1 MHIIKW
7 ELKAQSKGLI
17 IWCVVMVV
25 LIIMMTSEF
34 SAYYNNPEMSDL
46 LNTIPEQM
54 LKAFSMDNANLTT
67 TTGYLSLVSF
77 YFYLILGVFAVLL
90 GSSIISKEER
100 DKTAE
105 YLMTL
110 PVSRQKVLFS
120 KLVTAVI
127 CCVIL
132 LSVTVIAIILTLFKY
147 DLDGVFYKYLMQL
160 ALTML
165 MIQLIFLSIGMCM
178 ASILKRY
185 KNSGKISATVLMI
198 LYFLNIITALSES
211 LDFLKYATPF
221 RYFDTNKILAT
232 GTFEPVYFILS
243 FIIICLGIAGT
254 FTFYPKRDLHL

>member
-17 IWCVVMVV
+17 IWCVVMII
-25 LIIMMTSEF
+25 LIFMMTSEF
-34 SAYYNNPEMSDL
+34 SAYYNNPEMADL
-46 LNTIPEQM
+46 LNSIPEQM

-110 PVSRQKVLFS
+110 PVSRQKILFS
-120 KLVTAVI
+120 KLSTAII
-127 CCVIL
+127 CCL
-132 LSVTVIAIILTLFKY
+132 LLLGVTLGTIILAL
-147 DLDGVFYKYLMQL
+147 YKYSLDQAFYSYL
-160 ALTML
+160 IKIGLTMFI
-165 MIQLIFLSIGMCM
+165 IQLIFLSLGMCL
-178 ASILKRY
+178 SSLLKRY
-185 KNSGKISATVLMI
+185 KNSGKISATLLMV
-198 LYFLNIITALSES
+198 LYFLNIITALSDS
-211 LDFLKYATPF
+211 LDFIKYLTPF
-221 RYFDTNKILAT
+221 RYFDTNKILTTGAIEPIYLGLSLLIIAT
-232 GTFEPVYFILS
+232 G
-243 FIIICLGIAGT
+243 IIGT

>member
-17 IWCVVMVV
+17 IWCVVMIV
-25 LIIMMTSEF
+25 LIVMMTSEF
-34 SAYYNNPEMSDL
+34 SAYYNNPEMLDL
-46 LNTIPEQM
+46 LNSIPEQM
-54 LKAFSMDNANLTT
+54 LRAFSMDNANLTT

-120 KLVTAVI
+120 KLVTAVVS
-127 CCVIL
+127 CVIL
-132 LSVTVIAIILTLFKY
+132 LSVTVIAIILAMFKY
-147 DLDGVFYKYLMQL
+147 DLDRTFYSYLMKL
-160 ALTML
+160 TLTML
-165 MIQLIFLSIGMCM
+165 LIQLIFLSIGMCM

-185 KNSGKISATVLMI
+185 KNSGKISATLLMI
-198 LYFLNIITALSES
+198 LYFFNIITALSES
-211 LDFLKYATPF
+211 LDFLKYVTPF

-232 GTFEPVYFILS
+232 GTYEPIYLILS
-243 FIIICLGIAGT
+243 LLIITLGITGT